1 MKQFFTSSVCDGDD
15 PTNTVVKKDKD
26 FVSNQIWGWD
36 YCLGKDRV
44 RIAGVRKLLSM

>member
-26 FVSNQIWGWD
+26 F
-36 YCLGKDRV
+36 LPTKE
-44 RIAGVRKLLSM
+44 KK